1 MRLTTAVRY
10 RLARWLY
17 KSSGFAI
24 VPRWFTRSFLEPSW
38 ANLVREGYQR
48 NAVYFACIEALAF
61 SFPEPPLLVWEDES
75 DDAAQVPNHPLRKLL
90 RKPNADMGEAEL
102 HAAIITWMAIGGN
115 AYLHKGRNSRGQV
128 VELRPYHDG
137 QITPVAASEPDAA
150 SWIDHYE
157 LSNGTDKPTDIPRED
172 IVHIKW
178 PALDPKQPWMAQPPI
193 LAAAREVDSDNEASR
208 YVTTLLKNDAV
219 PRTIVKQSTQRFM
232 NDDEV
237 RRAKAQFKENYGG
250 DNLGGVLILE
260 AGADIERLSL
270 NMEELNFAA
279 LHDIPEQR
287 ICAVMKVPAV
297 VAGLGD
303 DPTYANSEQAWLRF
317 TLATLVPL
325 WRTVSSEIQADL
337 APEFGN
343 GVAVRHNLAKVQALQ
358 ENEDAKWGRVDKAF
372 TSGYLGFY
380 ESRAMLG
387 LGDPRPD
394 ELFRVTVAASLEPAD
409 AVLNPESAPTSNAVP
424 KQLPA
429 PSAPI
434 LGYHIESGVV
444 SRNEARAQ
452 LGLPPEDETTD
463 DRLRRLQGLLTVAQV
478 AVNVGI
484 DMPDAL
490 RLVGLDP
497 VLAAPAVP
505 PQLPAPP
512 KTKARMSPAKLVRAL
527 QKVRA
532 ASVKRM
538 EKAVDRFFA
547 GMADRV
553 VARIGKAWGLVLE
566 TKADLP
572 GLDDLIK
579 DDDWLDL
586 EKTIKRYYVEV
597 LESSWPFW
605 NDALGAEVAFELSDP
620 AVVKVLKTAGSRV
633 TLIDDATRAEL
644 QDLFSHAADQGWTLD
659 QLVRGDEDT
668 PGLRSL
674 ITETYKGRARAIAR
688 TELGT
693 AQQIVAVDRYD
704 EAGVK
709 RVVVFDGGS
718 DDSDDECNQLNST
731 TQTLA
736 WARANPLGHTNC
748 VRTFGPSFE

>member
-1 MRLTTAVRY
+1 MRLTTAIRY
-10 RLARWLY
+10 GLARWLY
-17 KSSGFAI
+17 NSSGFTI
-24 VPRWFTRSFLEPSW
+24 VPRWAVRSFLEPAW
-38 ANLVREGYQR
+38 TNLVKDGYQR

-75 DDAAQVPNHPLRKLL
+75 DNAAPVPNHPLRKLL
-90 RKPNADMGEAEL
+90 MKPNADMGEAEL
-102 HAAIITWMAIGGN
+102 HAVIITWMAIGGN

-137 QITPVAASEPDAA
+137 QMTPIASSEPDAE

-157 LSNGTDKPTDIPRED
+157 LANGTDAPIQIPRED

-178 PALDPKQPWMAQPPI
+178 PALDPKQPWKAQPPV

-219 PRTIVKQSTQRFM
+219 PRTIVRQSVQRFM
-232 NDDEV
+232 DDNEV
-237 RRAKAQFKENYGG
+237 RRAKEQFRQNYGG

-260 AGADIERLSL
+260 AGAEIERLSL
-270 NMEELNFAA
+270 NMEELNFSA

-287 ICAVMKVPAV
+287 ICAVMKVPPV

-325 WRTVSSEIQADL
+325 WRAVSSEVQADL

-394 ELFRVTVAASLEPAD
+394 ELFRVQLSASLEPANS
-409 AVLNPESAPTSNAVP
+409 VLNPSSVPVITVQPVPP
-424 KQLPA
+424 KQLLGPA
-429 PSAPI
+429 
-434 LGYHIESGVV
+434 G
-444 SRNEARAQ
+444 
-452 LGLPPEDETTD
+452 
-463 DRLRRLQGLLTVAQV
+463 
-478 AVNVGI
+478 
-484 DMPDAL
+484 
-490 RLVGLDP
+490 
-497 VLAAPAVP
+497 
-505 PQLPAPP
+505 
-512 KTKARMSPAKLVRAL
+512 TKARLSPANLVRQL

-532 ASVKRM
+532 ASTKRM
-538 EKAVDRFFA
+538 EPEVDQFFA
-547 GMADRV
+547 GLADRV
-553 VARIGKAWGLVLE
+553 VRRA
-566 TKADLP
+566 TKAKASLP
-572 GLDDLIK
+572 GVDDLLK
-579 DDDWLDL
+579 DSDWLSL
-586 EKTIKRYYVEV
+586 EKTYKRYYVEI
-597 LESSWPFW
+597 LESSWPYW
-605 NDALGAEVAFELSDP
+605 NDALGVEIAFELSDP
-620 AVVKVLKTAGSRV
+620 AVVKVLKSAGDRV
-633 TLIDDATRAEL
+633 AMIKESTRAEL
-644 QDLFSHAADQGWTLD
+644 QDLLSHAANEGWTID
-659 QLVRGDEDT
+659 MLVEGDGDT
-668 PGLRSL
+668 PGLQAL
-674 ITETYKGRARAIAR
+674 IEETYQGRARAIAR

-693 AQQIVAVDRYD
+693 AQQVVAVDRYD
-704 EAGVK
+704 QTGLK
-709 RVVVFDGGS
+709 GVVVFDGGG
-718 DDSDDECNQLNST
+718 DDSDDECNALNGT

-748 VRTFGPSFE
+748 VRCFGAAFD